1 MPNDIENIKIQ
12 KELEKIRLYKS
23 KIKELIQD
31 FVSKEFSANILT
43 DEEKEQAIKLYSS
56 CISFMN
62 KEFYGYSIYN
72 LNSKIKENGIYLP
85 NKDFLNTLNYKHLLY
100 YRSIL
105 SKLYEELSSQN
116 ILTHN
121 LIYAISMKVGLRGF
135 IYFNEQEHKT
145 PIEDL
150 EDYYS
155 EKYSKDI
162 SLKKEKVE
170 ENNTIIYNV
179 DDNKKYKLTSEN
191 EVVIGSNKVI
201 DRKSIL
207 DEIQKIE
214 DEIRNNLEFIPGVQN
229 KYSFYNS
236 LYNVIIKEIYGRD
249 IEEIINTINERKDIP
264 IKVSG
269 IKNIMCCQHLVYL
282 LGALNELNSYI
293 LSKKNIVN
301 LDTRKSL
308 YEISYSLG
316 RGINSRIRKDSE
328 SNKTPYLELIDELKK
343 KNR

>member
-135 IYFNEQEHKT
+135 IYFNEQEHKRVLSL
-145 PIEDL
+145 L
-150 EDYYS
+150 EWA
-155 EKYSKDI
+155 
-162 SLKKEKVE
+162 KENGHV
-170 ENNTIIYNV
+170 T
-179 DDNKKYKLTSEN
+179 
-191 EVVIGSNKVI
+191 
-201 DRKSIL
+201 
-207 DEIQKIE
+207 
-214 DEIRNNLEFIPGVQN
+214 
-229 KYSFYNS
+229 
-236 LYNVIIKEIYGRD
+236 
-249 IEEIINTINERKDIP
+249 
-264 IKVSG
+264 SG
-269 IKNIMCCQHLVYL
+269 ICDFVISQQWRTYEL
-282 LGALNELNSYI
+282 LKDGDFGIFNTNEL
-293 LSKKNIVN
+293 V
-301 LDTRKSL
+301 
-308 YEISYSLG
+308 
-316 RGINSRIRKDSE
+316 
-328 SNKTPYLELIDELKK
+328 
-343 KNR
+343 